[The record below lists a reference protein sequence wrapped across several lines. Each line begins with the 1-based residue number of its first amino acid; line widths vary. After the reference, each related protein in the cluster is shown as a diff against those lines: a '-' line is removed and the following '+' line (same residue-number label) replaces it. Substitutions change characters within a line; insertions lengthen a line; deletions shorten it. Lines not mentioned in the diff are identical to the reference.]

1 MSYKILI
8 VEDDAVIAEEIAH
21 HLARWNLETAIV
33 KDFSQ
38 VMTEFT
44 NQSPSLVL
52 LDISLPCYN
61 GY

>member
-8 VEDDAVIAEEIAH
+8 VEDDAVIAEEIAN
-21 HLARWNLETAIV
+21 HLGRWNLETAIV

-52 LDISLPCYN
+52 LDISLPL
-61 GY
+61 